1 MSEILLTP
9 RPEPISP
16 IDPDIRPLARAP
28 SQSTEFFNAV
38 FVDTRSGNVI
48 PGGGGGGGGGGTM
61 PLRVMKKKVQTGK
74 FHRDPT

>member
-1 MSEILLTP
+1 M
-9 RPEPISP
+9 
-16 IDPDIRPLARAP
+16 
-28 SQSTEFFNAV
+28 
-38 FVDTRSGNVI
+38 I